1 MVCVK
6 ILLYHMYFAQT
17 INFVRHRHQHLWFC
31 APQASTT
38 MVRVCAP
45 QASTPIGRVCA
56 PQAST
61 AMGWVGIYSSYLK
74 KKEGRVR
81 VLS

>member
-1 MVCVK
+1 
-6 ILLYHMYFAQT
+6 
-17 INFVRHRHQHLWFC
+17 
-31 APQASTT
+31 
-38 MVRVCAP
+38 MVRVYAP

-61 AMGWVGIYSSYLK
+61 QMGRVGVDDSSYLK